1 MNTLKLFIPINP
13 KAKQSFRFTK
23 TGMKFQSKD
32 VIDYKNTLQ
41 SVIISQL
48 PPDFEPFQKGLMV
61 KYEFAYPFPSTM
73 PKRFK
78 ETMMKE
84 HGMIFRSKK
93 QDLDNLQKA
102 INDAM
107 NGLVFKDDSLIC
119 SADCIK
125 YYSDKPGTTLYIDE
139 IGNYF

>member
-1 MNTLKLFIPINP
+1 MNTLKLFISVNP
-13 KAKQSFRFTK
+13 KAKQSFQFTAS
-23 TGMKFQSKD
+23 GRRYQPKD
-32 VIDYKNTLQ
+32 VINYKNTLQ

-48 PPDFEPFQKGLMV
+48 PPNFEPFQKGLEV
-61 KYEFAYPFPSTM
+61 TYEFVYPYPSTM

-78 ETMMKE
+78 EAMIKE
-84 HGMIFRSKK
+84 HGLIFRSKK

-119 SADCIK
+119 RVLCTK
-125 YYSDKPGTTLYIDE
+125 YYSDKPGTHIIINE
-139 IGNYF
+139 IENYY

>member
-1 MNTLKLFIPINP
+1 MSTLKLFIPVNP
-13 KAKQSFRFTK
+13 KAKQSFQFTA
-23 TGMKFQSKD
+23 GGRRYQPKD
-32 VIDYKNTLQ
+32 VINYKNTLQ

-48 PPDFEPFQKGLMV
+48 PPDFEPFQKGLLV
-61 KYEFAYPFPSTM
+61 VYEFAYPYPSTM

-78 ETMMKE
+78 ETMIKE
-84 HGMIFRSKK
+84 NGMIFRSKK

-125 YYSDKPGTTLYIDE
+125 FYSDKPGTTLYIDE
-139 IGNYF
+139 IENYF